1 MKLYDYALVSGG
13 FDPVRIGHLQMFQEA
28 GKLEDK
34 VILLLNSDDWLVR
47 KKGKAFMDA
56 DQRKGILEEMEC
68 VSRVIIQSGDSDDS
82 SSSAIMNFALQ
93 HSEAKICFCNGGD
106 RKDNK
111 TIRESATCN
120 KYGIALEYGIGG
132 DYKAASS
139 SELLD
144 NYVSTPVERPWG
156 RYKQLYL
163 GNGYIVKELEI
174 DPGKEL
180 SDQFH
185 LHRTE
190 HWIVLSGIGHL
201 KQGATRQL
209 PAREFYVPAGES
221 VYIRTAQTHKLSN
234 PGKTPLK
241 IVEIWAGDILEEAD
255 IIRLDVG
262 PNYGEK

>member
-1 MKLYDYALVSGG
+1 
-13 FDPVRIGHLQMFQEA
+13 MFQEA
-28 GKLEDK
+28 GKLADN
-34 VILLLNSDDWLVR
+34 VVVLLNSDAWLVR

-56 DQRKGILEEMEC
+56 EHRKGILEEMEC
-68 VSRVIIQSGDSDDS
+68 VSRVIVQSSDTDDS

-93 HSEAKICFCNGGD
+93 HPESKICFCNGGD

-111 TIRESATCN
+111 TIRESDTCSQYN
-120 KYGIALEYGIGG
+120 VALEYGIGG
-132 DYKAASS
+132 NYKAASS
-139 SELLD
+139 SDLLD

-163 GNGYIVKELEI
+163 GKGYIVKELEI

-185 LHRTE
+185 LHRSE

-201 KQGATRQL
+201 KQGATRQM
-209 PAREFYVPAGES
+209 PEREFYVPAGES
-221 VYIRTAQTHKLSN
+221 VYIRPAQTHKLSN

-241 IVEIWAGDILEEAD
+241 IVEIWAGDILEEDD

-262 PNYGEK
+262 PNYGE

>member
-1 MKLYDYALVSGG
+1 MYT
-13 FDPVRIGHLQMFQEA
+13 
-28 GKLEDK
+28 
-34 VILLLNSDDWLVR
+34 ILLLIPDII
-47 KKGKAFMDA
+47 KGHNHPFSS
-56 DQRKGILEEMEC
+56 L
-68 VSRVIIQSGDSDDS
+68 SHLIQNAIYSSGD
-82 SSSAIMNFALQ
+82 IFV
-93 HSEAKICFCNGGD
+93 
-106 RKDNK
+106 
-111 TIRESATCN
+111 
-120 KYGIALEYGIGG
+120 
-132 DYKAASS
+132 ASS
-139 SELLD
+139 LQDAWPKTFAEAMYCKTPAVCFDQTSISEI
-144 NYVSTPVERPWG
+144 VEH
-156 RYKQLYL
+156 KK
-163 GNGYIVKELEI
+163 NGYIVKELEI

-262 PNYGEK
+262 PNYGDK